1 MNKKYPKSKRAIIE
15 TFLKIRKKKELE
27 KITVTEL
34 CKLADINKSTFYVY
48 YHDTLDLSEQLET
61 QLVQSILTDIPHPED
76 ILNKPAQFTKNLFN
90 AYTHKEKEIHI
101 LFSGNRQ
108 LLLPDKFAKEIK
120 HFLFEL
126 QPHLKEDPITN
137 IQLSFAIYG
146 SFYGYLDNLQCDRET
161 LVSTISTLVKKEI
174 KQ

>member
-1 MNKKYPKSKRAIIE
+1 MSKKYPKSKRAIIE

-48 YHDTLDLSEQLET
+48 FHDILDLSEQLET
-61 QLVQSILTDIPHPED
+61 QLVQSILNEISHPED
-76 ILNKPAQFTKNLFN
+76 VLNKPEQFTKNLFE
-90 AYTHKEKEIHI
+90 AYTQKEEEIHI
-101 LFSGNRQ
+101 LFSGSRQ
-108 LLLPDKFAKEIK
+108 LLLPNKFAKEIK
-120 HFLFEL
+120 RFLFEF
-126 QPHLKEDPITN
+126 QPHLKEDPIAN

-146 SFYGYLDNLQCDRET
+146 SFYSYLDNLDCEKNL

-174 KQ
+174 K